1 MLLLLLLLLLW
12 GRCVRCLCLLGGVRR
27 GGHGWRERER
37 EGRAGGRGRSVVF
50 ARFNFD
56 LEAVVGQPAQRER
69 RCSPPPLCVCLCACG
84 VGAFGQVPRKTAGR
98 RRRGGEGEAE
108 RGRHGGGGGRGGFVA
123 PPLGGPEPLWP
134 LRTDRRRPRCL
145 GLVPRGSPWSAGGL
159 PALWLT
165 LWLNL
170 VI

>member
-108 RGRHGGGGGRGGFVA
+108 RGRHGGGGGGGGGASLLRRWVA
-123 PPLGGPEPLWP
+123 RSPSGPSG
-134 LRTDRRRPRCL
+134 RTDGARGAWALSLEAPGASQPSGSL
-145 GLVPRGSPWSAGGL
+145 FGLTW
-159 PALWLT
+159 
-165 LWLNL
+165 
-170 VI
+170 